1 MSNVLDDPQHWR
13 DRAEEVRRV
22 ARFVSDQRA
31 KETIL
36 RMADEYDQLAHDA
49 EQRAQR
55 RQNSN

>member
-22 ARFVSDQRA
+22 AWFVSDQRA